1 MRLHRLELA
10 AFGPYPGTVVVDL
23 DRLSADG
30 LFLLHGETGAG
41 KTTLL
46 DAVAFALF
54 GRVPGVRNDAKRLR
68 CDLADPHTR
77 TEVTVEASVGPI
89 RFAITRNPEY
99 LRLKANGRGQT
110 SERHRVLL
118 RWIGPGPAGRAA
130 DDLTRAD
137 DVGEAIRD
145 LLGMSADQFFQ
156 VVLLPQGDFA
166 RFLRADTADREDLLE
181 RLFDTGRFGD
191 IEEWFVRLRR
201 DSHAR
206 LAILQEEVD
215 THTARVVEAAGLAE
229 RPEHAD
235 AAWVAALV
243 DELTERAVAARAAAQ
258 ENGRRR
264 AEAATRLRDA
274 RDLHLRQQRWA
285 EIRRELAHLDERA
298 AALAA
303 EQAGLA
309 AAERAAPAAAAAARA
324 GELAAEAHRA
334 RRRLASAGHAV
345 AELESTRPMAE
356 DGVPFDCASA
366 GEPGVD
372 HRRLRTRAGADR
384 ERAGTLHAL
393 ADLAAEQ
400 QSDQRR
406 AAELGLARPATERAR
421 DVAAAELV
429 GLPDQLEDVRRR
441 AARAREAA
449 ARLVQSRQ
457 LLVAARTTAEAA
469 GRLPGARAAAQR
481 ASVAAAVAVD
491 VHQRAV
497 DRRQQLAEQRIAGM
511 AGELGAVLADGQG
524 CPVCGSTQHPH
535 PAVAADAPIGPDDM
549 AAAVEAER
557 TAGVARH
564 DTEQRRAAALATLAS
579 TESAAGGL
587 DQAAAASARDAIQ
600 IALADDQRIAD
611 ELPDLEH
618 RMSGLVRHREQLVT
632 ERERCAATLVALDRD
647 LAGLSDRIAG
657 RAARLAAACAGHP
670 SLEHRRTFL
679 LRRADALDAWAAAA
693 ETCASADLAARTAAE
708 AAEREALAGGFSD
721 AAAAHRAAEL
731 DVDAVRGRIR
741 AAEDRRTALEG
752 RLAAPDLAGIESTE
766 PVNLELPTR
775 LAAEADTAHGAA
787 NSAADAATARCAQ
800 VGAAV
805 ERLRR
810 SWETRDP
817 VAAEDA
823 ELAALA
829 DVVAGRG
836 QNHRAMSLR
845 AYVLAAK
852 LREVAVAG
860 SARLER
866 MSGGRYTF
874 VHTSAK
880 ESRGRSGG
888 LGLDVLDGWSGQ
900 TRPTR
905 TLSGG
910 ETFLASLALALGL
923 SDVVAAESGGR
934 VLDTLFIDE
943 GFGTLDADVL
953 ELVMA
958 TLDELRSGGR
968 IVGLVSHVDDLRQRI
983 PSRLRVRTG
992 PAGSEL
998 EMSVA

>member
-99 LRLKANGRGQT
+99 LRLRADGRGQT
-110 SERHRVLL
+110 TERHRVLL
-118 RWIGPGPAGRAA
+118 RWIGPGPAGRPAI
-130 DDLTRAD
+130 DLTRAD
-137 DVGEAIRD
+137 DVGEAVRD

-215 THTARVVEAAGLAE
+215 THAARVVEAAGLVE
-229 RPEHAD
+229 RPEHAG
-235 AAWVAALV
+235 AAWVGALI
-243 DELTERAVAARAAAQ
+243 DDLAERAVRARADAEQ
-258 ENGRRR
+258 TGRRR
-264 AEAATRLRDA
+264 EEAAVTLRAA
-274 RDLHLRQQRWA
+274 RDLHLRRQRWA
-285 EIRRELAHLDERA
+285 DARRGLAELDEQ
-298 AALAA
+298 AA
-303 EQAGLA
+303 ELVADRVALA
-309 AAERAAPAAAAAARA
+309 AAERAAPAAAAAVRA
-324 GELAAEAHRA
+324 GELVAEAERAHR
-334 RRRLASAGHAV
+334 RFLIAGRAV
-345 AELESTRPMAE
+345 AALESTRPAAE
-356 DGVPFDCASA
+356 TGLPADCAPA
-366 GEPGVD
+366 GDDPVD
-372 HRRLRTRAGADR
+372 ARPLRTQAGADR
-384 ERAGTLHAL
+384 ERAGTLL
-393 ADLAAEQ
+393 AVAELAAEQ
-400 QSDQRR
+400 QSDQRH
-406 AAELGLARPATERAR
+406 AAELGRARPATERAR
-421 DVAAAELV
+421 DAAAAELV
-429 GLPDQLEDVRRR
+429 GLPDQLDDVRRR
-441 AARAREAA
+441 ADRARDAS
-449 ARLVQSRQ
+449 ARLVQGRQ
-457 LLVAARTTAEAA
+457 LLTAAQATAEAA
-469 GRLPGARAAAQR
+469 AQISGERAAAAK
-481 ASVAAAVAVD
+481 ASTAAAAAVDA
-491 VHQRAV
+491 HHRAV

-511 AGELGAVLADGQG
+511 AGELGALLTNGQD
-524 CPVCGSTQHPH
+524 CPVCGSTEHPR
-535 PAVAADAPIGPDDM
+535 PAPSADAAVGPDDM
-549 AAAVEAER
+549 TAAVEAER
-557 TAGVARH
+557 RAGAARRRA
-564 DTEQRRAAALATLAS
+564 EQRSAAALARLAS
-579 TESAAGGL
+579 TEAAAGGL
-587 DQAAAASARDAIQ
+587 DEAAAKAATDAIGT
-600 IALADDQRIAD
+600 ALAADQHLAD
-611 ELPDLEH
+611 ELPDLE
-618 RMSGLVRHREQLVT
+618 RRLSGLLGRREQLVA
-632 ERERCAATLVALDRD
+632 ERERCAATLVTLDRD
-647 LAGLSDRIAG
+647 LATLADRIAG
-657 RAARLAAACAGHP
+657 RAARLAHACAGHP
-670 SLEHRRTFL
+670 SPDHRRAFL
-679 LRRADALDAWAAAA
+679 LSRADASDAWAAAA
-693 ETCASADLAARTAAE
+693 EIWASADQAGRTASE
-708 AAEREALAGGFSD
+708 AADRDAVAAGFPD
-721 AAAAHRAAEL
+721 AAAARRAADI
-731 DVDAVRGRIR
+731 DVDVVRGRIR

-752 RLAAPDLAGIESTE
+752 RLAAPDLAGIELTE
-766 PVNLELPTR
+766 SVDLEV
-775 LAAEADTAHGAA
+775 LARA
-787 NSAADAATARCAQ
+787 AADADAAHRAATSTADAAAARCAQ

-805 ERLRR
+805 DRLRR
-810 SWETRDP
+810 AWESRDP
-817 VAAEDA
+817 AAAQDA

-852 LREVAVAG
+852 LREVAAAG

-874 VHTSAK
+874 VHSSAK

>member
-23 DRLSADG
+23 DRLCADG

-68 CDLADPHTR
+68 SDLADPHTR
-77 TEVTVEASVGPI
+77 TEVTLEASVGPV

-99 LRLKANGRGQT
+99 RRLKANGRGQT
-110 SERHRVLL
+110 VERHRVLL
-118 RWIGPGPAGRAA
+118 RWVGPGPAGEAA
-130 DDLTRAD
+130 TDLTRAD
-137 DVGEAIRD
+137 DVGEAVRD

-191 IEEWFVRLRR
+191 IEEWFTRLRR

-229 RPEHAD
+229 RPERPD
-235 AAWVAALV
+235 AAWVGGLV
-243 DELTERAVAARAAAQ
+243 DVLAERVVLARAVAVDS
-258 ENGRRR
+258 GRYREQ
-264 AEAATRLRDA
+264 AGATLRDA

-285 EIRRELAHLDERA
+285 EITRGLAELDERA
-298 AALAA
+298 AELAA
-303 EQAGLA
+303 ARAGLA
-309 AAERAAPAAAAAARA
+309 AAERAAPAAAAAATA
-324 GELAAEAHRA
+324 LELAAEAGRS
-334 RRRLASAGHAV
+334 RRRCRTAGRAV
-345 AELESTRPMAE
+345 VALESGRPAAE
-356 DGVPFDCASA
+356 PGLPVDCAPA
-366 GEPGVD
+366 ADDPVEPG
-372 HRRLRTRAGADR
+372 RLRRRSAADR
-384 ERAGTLHAL
+384 ELAGTLQAL
-393 ADLAAEQ
+393 ADLAVEQ
-400 QSDQRR
+400 QSDQRL
-406 AAELGLARPATERAR
+406 AAELALARPATERAR
-421 DVAAAELV
+421 NVADVDLG
-429 GLPDQLEDVRRR
+429 GLPDQVESLRRR
-441 AARAREAA
+441 TDGARGAAARVAQDHQLLAAAVTAAHAA
-449 ARLVQSRQ
+449 ARLPADQ
-457 LLVAARTTAEAA
+457 AAAKQAA
-469 GRLPGARAAAQR
+469 ARAAA
-481 ASVAAAVAVD
+481 AVD
-491 VHQRAV
+491 AHQRAV
-497 DRRQQLAEQRIAGM
+497 DLRQQLAELRIAGM
-511 AGELGAVLADGQG
+511 AGELGALLEDGQD
-524 CPVCGSTQHPH
+524 CPVCGSRQHPH
-535 PAVAADAPIGPDDM
+535 PASAAEAPVGPDDM
-549 AAAVEAER
+549 RAAVEAER
-557 TAGVARH
+557 QARAARQEG
-564 DTEQRRAAALATLAS
+564 EQRRAATAATLAS
-579 TESAAGGL
+579 TGAAAGGL
-587 DQAAAASARDAIQ
+587 DAATATAAVDALR
-600 IALADDQRIAD
+600 IAVAEDQRAAD
-611 ELPDLEH
+611 ELTGLEQRLSDLLGRREH
-618 RMSGLVRHREQLVT
+618 LIA
-632 ERERCAATLVALDRD
+632 ERERCAATLVTLDRD
-647 LAGLSDRIAG
+647 LSALAERIAG
-657 RAARLAAACAGHP
+657 RATRLAQACAGHP
-670 SLEHRRTFL
+670 SPEHRRTFL
-679 LRRADALDAWAAAA
+679 LRRAEAVDAWAAAA
-693 ETCASADLAARTAAE
+693 EQAASADMAARSASVS
-708 AAEREALAGGFSD
+708 AERDAVAAGFPD
-721 AAAAHRAAEL
+721 AAAARVAAEL
-731 DVDAVRGRIR
+731 DVDDVRGRIR

-752 RLAAPDLAGIESTE
+752 RLAAPDLAGLELTE
-766 PVNLELPTR
+766 PVDLDSPTR
-775 LAAEADTAHGAA
+775 AATAADVAHRAA
-787 NSAADAATARCAQ
+787 TSAADAAAARRAQ

-805 ERLRR
+805 DRLRR
-810 SWETRDP
+810 AWDNRDP
-817 VAAEDA
+817 VAAHDA

-829 DVVAGRG
+829 EVVAGRG

-845 AYVLAAK
+845 TYVLAAK
-852 LREVAVAG
+852 LQEVAVAG

-874 VHTSAK
+874 VHSSAR

-943 GFGTLDADVL
+943 GFGTLDAEVL

-998 EMSVA
+998 KMSVA